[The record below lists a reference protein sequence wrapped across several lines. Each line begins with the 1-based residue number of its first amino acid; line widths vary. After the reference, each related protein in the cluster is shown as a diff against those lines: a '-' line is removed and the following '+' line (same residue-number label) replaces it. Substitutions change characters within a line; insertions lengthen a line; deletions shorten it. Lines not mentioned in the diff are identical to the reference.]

1 LQLYAP
7 IELFSLEKDAYASA
21 FISLKSHLTN
31 YDYVIIS
38 LHNTTMNG
46 AKNFGMSEQEEK
58 FITEEIEKHKTIFV
72 DFGNAYTLSKFS
84 NLDKAKAVI
93 LAYEDMPVTQS
104 LAAQLLFGGF
114 SSEGRIP
121 IQASETFAKNS
132 GLDAGKHTRLKYT
145 FPEDA
150 GMNTSA
156 LSRIDTLIGKA
167 IGEKVMP
174 GCQVLVAKDSKVVYC
189 KSFGTH
195 SYEDSSAV
203 QNSDL
208 YDIASVTKI
217 TGTALAVMDLYDKG
231 QIDLDKPLS
240 KYLPRLKKTNKKNL
254 IIRDVLAHQAGLQSW
269 IPFWKETVTDGNI
282 NYTIYQ
288 KTSSAKYSIR
298 VADSLYM
305 RNDYRDSIMKW
316 IDLSPLGERGKYV
329 YSDLGPIL
337 MKALVE
343 QITKMP
349 IDEYLNKNFYKP
361 LGLTHL
367 VYHPRDKFPLKEI
380 IPTELDREFR
390 KQLIHGDVHDP
401 AAAMLGGVSGNAGL
415 FANANDVAVI
425 MQMLLNKGSY
435 GGRRY
440 LSEET
445 VSIFTSQ
452 QFPQNKNR
460 RGLFFDKP
468 EPDTSKTSPTCKSV
482 SLKTF
487 GHQGFTGT
495 CAWADPE
502 YNLVYIF
509 LSNRVNP
516 DATNEKIVKMNLR
529 TEIQQMIYDGMK

>member
-1 LQLYAP
+1 
-7 IELFSLEKDAYASA
+7 
-21 FISLKSHLTN
+21 
-31 YDYVIIS
+31 
-38 LHNTTMNG
+38 
-46 AKNFGMSEQEEK
+46 
-58 FITEEIEKHKTIFV
+58 
-72 DFGNAYTLSKFS
+72 
-84 NLDKAKAVI
+84 
-93 LAYEDMPVTQS
+93 
-104 LAAQLLFGGF
+104 
-114 SSEGRIP
+114 
-121 IQASETFAKNS
+121 
-132 GLDAGKHTRLKYT
+132 
-145 FPEDA
+145 
-150 GMNTSA
+150 
-156 LSRIDTLIGKA
+156 
-167 IGEKVMP
+167 
-174 GCQVLVAKDSKVVYC
+174 
-189 KSFGTH
+189 
-195 SYEDSSAV
+195 
-203 QNSDL
+203 
-208 YDIASVTKI
+208 
-217 TGTALAVMDLYDKG
+217 
-231 QIDLDKPLS
+231 
-240 KYLPRLKKTNKKNL
+240 
-254 IIRDVLAHQAGLQSW
+254 
-269 IPFWKETVTDGNI
+269 
-282 NYTIYQ
+282 
-288 KTSSAKYSIR
+288 
-298 VADSLYM
+298 
-305 RNDYRDSIMKW
+305 
-316 IDLSPLGERGKYV
+316 
-329 YSDLGPIL
+329 